1 MKNNY
6 FGYASQY
13 VSFILNN
20 IDNNIQEIILF
31 GSAARGEATRSSDI
45 DIFFSVQQE
54 NKTFNKRILELT
66 KKFYATE
73 FYRIWKNMGID
84 NEIKPIVGVVEDWNL
99 KQSIIAN
106 GITLFGKYRASIT
119 EGSPL
124 VIIYWEPVKNQSKRV
139 LLSKNLYGYSYK
151 KKQYKGLL
159 EKDAKLG
166 ANCIAVTLE
175 KAQPIINIF
184 NKMKIHFK
192 SMYVGKMD

>member
-1 MKNNY
+1 MKNKY

-13 VSFILNN
+13 VSFILHN
-20 IDNNIQEIILF
+20 IDNSIQEIILF

-54 NKTFNKRILELT
+54 NKTITKRVLELT

-73 FYRIWKNMGID
+73 FCRIWKNMGID
-84 NEIKPIVGVVEDWNL
+84 NEIKPIVGVIEDWNL

-106 GITLFGKYRASIT
+106 GITLFGKYRASIK
-119 EGSPL
+119 EGSPM

>member
-1 MKNNY
+1 MKNKY

-13 VSFILNN
+13 VSFILHN
-20 IDNNIQEIILF
+20 IDNSIQEIILF

-54 NKTFNKRILELT
+54 NKTITKRVLELT

-73 FYRIWKNMGID
+73 FCRIWKNMGID
-84 NEIKPIVGVVEDWNL
+84 NEIKPIVGVIEDWNL

-119 EGSPL
+119 EGSPM

>member
-1 MKNNY
+1 MKNKY

-13 VSFILNN
+13 VSFILHN
-20 IDNNIQEIILF
+20 IDNSIQEIILF

-54 NKTFNKRILELT
+54 NKTITKRVLELT

-73 FYRIWKNMGID
+73 FCRIWKNMGID
-84 NEIKPIVGVVEDWNL
+84 NEIKPIVGVIEDWNL